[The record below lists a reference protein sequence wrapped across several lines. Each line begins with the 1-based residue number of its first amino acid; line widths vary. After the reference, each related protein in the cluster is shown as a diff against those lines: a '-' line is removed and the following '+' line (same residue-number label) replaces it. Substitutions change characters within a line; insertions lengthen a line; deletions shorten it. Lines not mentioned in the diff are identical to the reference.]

1 MDARSA
7 LFDLYGDHL
16 NVRAD
21 ASRGRAPV
29 AALVRLL
36 ASLGVQAPAV
46 RTAVSR
52 MVRQGWLTAVRL
64 DVGPGYALTP
74 RAVRRLEEAAE
85 RIYRTSHAE
94 WDGRWHLLVVTP
106 PPARAVR
113 ERLHD
118 QLAFLGYGSL
128 GGGTW
133 LSPRPAPELDTTL
146 AEAGARA
153 ERFTAVHDGD
163 SHALIA
169 RAWDLDGLGRSYAR
183 FLGEAHL
190 LLTDSYTS
198 TDEGAFCVGQDLVE
212 HGALLAAGHDAPLR
226 TVREHYNPLV
236 EMLATMPK
244 PVVAAINGTA
254 AGAGLGLACACD
266 FRIGAAGVRY
276 TTAFTG
282 IGLTADSGLSWSL
295 PRIVGHGRAT
305 ALLLLAEPFTT
316 EQALEMGLLNA
327 VVAAEQVLPA
337 ATELATRLAAGPTA
351 AYACVKESLAY
362 AASSTL
368 TEALAKE
375 DELQTRAGATADHK
389 AATAAFLAKQRP
401 VFTGR

>member
-1 MDARSA
+1 MSDTILLATAGAVATITLDRPEGMNSLTLQA
-7 LFDLYGDHL
+7 KTDLL
-16 NVRAD
+16 EAVASVRAD
-21 ASRGRAPV
+21 E
-29 AALVRLL
+29 
-36 ASLGVQAPAV
+36 AV
-46 RTAVSR
+46 RAV
-52 MVRQGWLTAVRL
+52 VLT
-64 DVGPGYALTP
+64 G
-74 RAVRRLEEAAE
+74 
-85 RIYRTSHAE
+85 S
-94 WDGRWHLLVVTP
+94 GR
-106 PPARAVR
+106 
-113 ERLHD
+113 
-118 QLAFLGYGSL
+118 
-128 GGGTW
+128 
-133 LSPRPAPELDTTL
+133 
-146 AEAGARA
+146 
-153 ERFTAVHDGD
+153 
-163 SHALIA
+163 
-169 RAWDLDGLGRSYAR
+169 
-183 FLGEAHL
+183 
-190 LLTDSYTS
+190 
-198 TDEGAFCVGQDLVE
+198 AFCVGQDLVE

-226 TVREHYNPLV
+226 TVSEHYNPLV

-266 FRIGAAGVRY
+266 FRIGAAGARY